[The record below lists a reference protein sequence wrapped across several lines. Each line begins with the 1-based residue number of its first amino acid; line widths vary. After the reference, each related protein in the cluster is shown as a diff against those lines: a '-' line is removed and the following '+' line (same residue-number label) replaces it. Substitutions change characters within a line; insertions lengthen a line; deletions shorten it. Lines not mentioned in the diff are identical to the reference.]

1 MPDYPI
7 AGCQVSFPHEPYGV
21 QMAFMYKLMVS
32 LQQGVN
38 ALLEAP
44 TGCGKTLSLLCSALA
59 WQLHQKNLPPPVTSP
74 TTGNSGSGDN
84 PYDTHARNEGVDP
97 QPAVPR
103 APKIPK
109 IYFASRT
116 HSQLK
121 QVGVITGLHST
132 LVLFSPPLKLILI
145 HGVVPTSDPAVEP
158 CKLGLPVV

>member
-7 AGCQVSFPHEPYGV
+7 AGCLVSFPHEPYGV

-59 WQLHQKNLPPPVTSP
+59 WQLHQKNLPRPVTSP
-74 TTGNSGSGDN
+74 TTGTRDPGDN
-84 PYDTHARNEGVDP
+84 PYDTGARDEAMDP
-97 QPAVPR
+97 QHHVPKP
-103 APKIPK
+103 PKIPK

-121 QVGVITGLHST
+121 QVGVITGQLACLQPSSWHSAHS
-132 LVLFSPPLKLILI
+132 LL
-145 HGVVPTSDPAVEP
+145 TSSRTV
-158 CKLGLPVV
+158 GTRIF